1 VVGET
6 QVSQSLYRAP
16 SFHLECCIVALTN
29 ESWKRLEITEHMRRA
44 EAKVVENLKE
54 DPASEPDQDP
64 NTWLIEAKLE
74 QDILEWETVR
84 LDFRSSE
91 IEAEIIESSMSEPN
105 YFTIRTRD
113 KSPLQKGDVIHV
125 DVRDQTEN

>member
-1 VVGET
+1 
-6 QVSQSLYRAP
+6 
-16 SFHLECCIVALTN
+16 
-29 ESWKRLEITEHMRRA
+29 MRRA

-74 QDILEWETVR
+74 EDILDWETVR

-91 IEAEIIESSMSEPN
+91 IEAEIIESSMSETN
-105 YFTIRTRD
+105 YFTIRTRG